1 MQTQQC
7 KVLLLSKIK
16 ENLEESFEMVILAEN
31 QGNRLENEKKRKTRE
46 ESRNQVVAEKFP
58 MKTQVGTLVYSAS
71 EELDVGIAII
81 FI

>member
-31 QGNRLENEKKRKTRE
+31 QANRLENEKKRKTE
-46 ESRNQVVAEKFP
+46 ERNQEIRLWQKNS
-58 MKTQVGTLVYSAS
+58 L
-71 EELDVGIAII
+71 
-81 FI
+81 